1 LSPGKH
7 DIDTVRHFKTI
18 PKESP
23 LTSDNTDRLAETT
36 HDLVQLRPR
45 IGLALGGGAARGWA
59 HIGVIRALAENG
71 IIPDVVA
78 GTSIGSLVGGAYAAG
93 ILDNLERWA
102 YSLKWKDTA
111 SFFDIRLRGG
121 LIEGKK
127 LFKFLAQRFPCQTI
141 EDLPM
146 PFAAVA
152 TDLESGRE
160 VWLQRGSLLET
171 VRASVALPGLFTP
184 VYWNDGRW
192 LVDGALVNPVPVT
205 LCRALGAAQVIAV
218 DLNSGLL
225 GRRVRLAD
233 QPGDQAT
240 LSFGGPV
247 SALTQTLWASFW
259 NGLEARTEGQKV
271 NPPPSLFDILASSI
285 NIMQVH
291 ITRSR
296 LAGDP
301 PDLLITPRLN
311 NLALLDFHRAEE
323 AIAEGREAVARM
335 RSELA
340 AFK

>member
-1 LSPGKH
+1 
-7 DIDTVRHFKTI
+7 
-18 PKESP
+18 
-23 LTSDNTDRLAETT
+23 
-36 HDLVQLRPR
+36 
-45 IGLALGGGAARGWA
+45 
-59 HIGVIRALAENG
+59 VIRALAENG

-78 GTSIGSLVGGAYAAG
+78 GTSIGALVGAAYAAR
-93 ILDNLERWA
+93 ILDNLERWVC
-102 YSLKWKDTA
+102 SLEWRDTA

-127 LFKFLAQRFPCQTI
+127 LFRFLARHFPYREI
-141 EDLPM
+141 EDLPV

-152 TDLESGRE
+152 TDLENGRE
-160 VWLQRGSLLET
+160 VWLQQGSLLET

-184 VYWNDGRW
+184 VYRSDGRW

-218 DLNSGLL
+218 DLNTDLL
-225 GRRVRLAD
+225 GRRGRSAD
-233 QPGDQAT
+233 QSHDQV
-240 LSFGGPV
+240 SRGPV
-247 SALTQTLWASFW
+247 SALTRALWSSFW
-259 NGLEARTEGQKV
+259 NGIEPRTGTKGQKV

-311 NLALLDFHRAEE
+311 NLALLDFHR
-323 AIAEGREAVARM
+323 EAVARI

-340 AFK
+340 TLK

>member
-1 LSPGKH
+1 
-7 DIDTVRHFKTI
+7 
-18 PKESP
+18 
-23 LTSDNTDRLAETT
+23 
-36 HDLVQLRPR
+36 
-45 IGLALGGGAARGWA
+45 
-59 HIGVIRALAENG
+59 VIRALAENG
-71 IIPDVVA
+71 IVPDVVA
-78 GTSIGSLVGGAYAAG
+78 GTSIGALVGAAYAARM
-93 ILDNLERWA
+93 LDNLERWVC
-102 YSLKWKDTA
+102 SLEWRDTV

-127 LFKFLAQRFPCQTI
+127 LFRFLARHFPYQEI
-141 EDLPM
+141 EDLPV

-152 TDLESGRE
+152 TDLENGRE
-160 VWLQRGSLLET
+160 VWLQQGSLLET

-184 VYWNDGRW
+184 VYRSDGRW

-218 DLNSGLL
+218 DLNTDLL
-225 GRRVRLAD
+225 GRRGRSAD
-233 QPGDQAT
+233 QSHDQA
-240 LSFGGPV
+240 SRGPV
-247 SALTQTLWASFW
+247 SALTRALWSSFW
-259 NGLEARTEGQKV
+259 NGLEPRTGAKGQKV

-311 NLALLDFHRAEE
+311 NLALLDFHRAGE
-323 AIAEGREAVARM
+323 AIAEGREAVARI

-340 AFK
+340 TLK